1 MFTITSRKYLGL
13 GKKVLFYCKTRLK
26 ITAARRFFIYFYFM
40 FVGTPLGSG
49 TFVQYKFTNKDL

>member
-49 TFVQYKFTNKDL
+49 TFGTI